1 MHKII
6 FLTMTTALVA
16 ACQLDPKS
24 LGTPISAGEL
34 GASDDTTASASESAP
49 DPNSGDSSASA
60 PSTGGASDTS
70 AAGGT
75 GTSAAGE
82 TGTSGTG
89 MDTDETDPFGDTDSS
104 ATGWETG
111 GLSCAGQPI
120 THLADARLIAAADLP
135 ELPAWA
141 EPEGHVLVLSSVPA
155 ICDAPLQ
162 GPACGTGHE
171 YRLFIALPPGFEPGI
186 YYFGVLFLGPEDA
199 PDLKSWIVLSH
210 TQECGD
216 GGQLP
221 EGNYTK
227 GAMLEVDSFDPATSS
242 LVGRLCGAY
251 QPGLGDLA
259 GEFAAQGCG

>member
-6 FLTMTTALVA
+6 FATITAALVA
-16 ACQLDPKS
+16 ACQLDPKN
-24 LGTPISAGEL
+24 LGTPISAGEP
-34 GASDDTTASASESAP
+34 GASNDTTASASESAP
-49 DPNSGDSSASA
+49 DPNSGDS
-60 PSTGGASDTS
+60 GASDPSTDGVTGTD
-70 AAGGT
+70 AAGP
-75 GTSAAGE
+75 
-82 TGTSGTG
+82 
-89 MDTDETDPFGDTDSS
+89 DTDETDSFGDTDSS

-111 GLSCAGQPI
+111 GLSCAGQPV

-141 EPEGHVLVLSSVPA
+141 EPEGHVLILSSVPA

-162 GPACGTGHE
+162 KPGCGTGHE
-171 YRLFIALPPGFEPGI
+171 YRLFIALPPGFEPGT

-221 EGNYTK
+221 EGNYSK
-227 GAMLEVDSFDPATSS
+227 GAMLEVYSFDPATSS